1 MRRNTTLRATPTA
14 THQEYVPLWYS
25 SDLLAALLLHRPAAM
40 RIAIPAFGTR
50 VAPNFTHSDRL
61 LVGRVNAGRVVGVAA
76 LETGDLTEDERLDL
90 LEEHRVSMLACGGI
104 DHELVVELRCRGIE
118 VINNVAGET
127 EHVLEHAARG
137 QLREGHGISHQR
149 GGPTLQVERPVQPEL
164 DPAGV
169 SSLTVSDSPEEAA
182 AQLDC
187 LACPDRVC
195 LRGQAC
201 GRCPQGANAES
212 VNAQLRQLM
221 EVAIDIAAEPERV
234 LCRIAEL
241 IYFCVEMHYRHVGL
255 AFCADLL
262 TETETVA
269 RLLARFVRVTAV
281 SCRLGG
287 PWEQQEYETS
297 VSCNPFAMARAL
309 NDAQTELNVI
319 IGLSVGCDMVFARLS
334 QAPITT
340 LFVKD
345 KLLANNPVS
354 AVHSRYVLERILA
367 RP

>member
-1 MRRNTTLRATPTA
+1 MR
-14 THQEYVPLWYS
+14 V
-25 SDLLAALLLHRPAAM
+25 
-40 RIAIPAFGTR
+40 AIPVFGTR
-50 VAPNFTHSDRL
+50 VAPNFAHSDRL
-61 LVGRVNAGRVVGVAA
+61 LVGRVNEGHVVAVTA
-76 LETGDLTEDERLDL
+76 LDTGDLTEDERLDL
-90 LEEHRVSMLACGGI
+90 LEKQRVSVLACGGI
-104 DHELVVELRCRGIE
+104 DLELMVELRCRGVN

-127 EHVLEHAARG
+127 DQVLEHAARG
-137 QLREGHGISHQR
+137 ELREGHGISHQR
-149 GGPTLQVERPVQPEL
+149 AEPPAQVTRPAQPQL
-164 DPAGV
+164 DPTTAV
-169 SSLTVSDSPEEAA
+169 SLAATGESAEAA
-182 AQLDC
+182 IHLDC
-187 LACPDRVC
+187 LACADRVC

-201 GRCPQGANAES
+201 DRCPEGANTDSATS
-212 VNAQLRQLM
+212 QLRQLM
-221 EVAIDIAAEPERV
+221 DVAMDIAAEPERV

-262 TETETVA
+262 NETETVA
-269 RLLARFVRVTAV
+269 RLLTRFVRVTAV

-287 PWEQQEYETS
+287 PWEEQEYET

-309 NDAQTELNVI
+309 NDAQTDLNVI
-319 IGLSVGCDMVFARLS
+319 IGLSIGCDMVFARLS
-334 QAPITT
+334 QAPVTT